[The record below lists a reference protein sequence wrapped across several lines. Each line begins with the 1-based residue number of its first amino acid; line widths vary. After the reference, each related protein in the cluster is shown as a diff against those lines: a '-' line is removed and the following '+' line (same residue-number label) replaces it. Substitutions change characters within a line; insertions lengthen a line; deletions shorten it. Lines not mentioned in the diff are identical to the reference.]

1 MSERELE
8 LSDKLVGTG
17 GAVGAAAAKTG
28 QGRGAPDAV
37 AASAERDSAALK
49 ASASEGIMSKGS
61 REHRYPFATNRAC
74 PYFPCHD
81 DLDSAEFNCLF
92 CYCPLYALGPRCGGR
107 FRYTDA
113 GVKDCTP
120 CSLPHQG
127 DAGTE
132 LVKRHFKDL
141 ADLARVPMATGAG
154 QPAKTAAATSGA
166 PKPSA
171 EHANA
176 AGASAADAGRA
187 VHAGPA
193 AADEGQQAP
202 AARVASPSQDAS
214 GSASASDPEARLSAI
229 LSAIPGPDAAAAE
242 AARTQWN
249 SIAKPIGSLGMLED
263 AIVRIAAL
271 TGDADVRLNRRICTV
286 FCADNGVVAEG
297 VSQCGSE
304 VTTSVAT
311 AIAAGTSSICSMA
324 RPARVDTLAVDVG
337 METPS
342 SDTRVL
348 DRAVRRST
356 GNIAQGPAMSRAE
369 AARAVLV
376 GVDLVR
382 DLREQG
388 YRIIASGEM
397 GIGNT
402 TTSSAVASVLLDQD
416 PCTMVGRGAGLSDD
430 GLVRKVRAVER
441 ALAVNRPRASDPLG
455 TLAYVGGLD
464 IAALCGLFIGGARW
478 RVPIIVDGFIS
489 SVAALAAVG
498 MSPQVAAALV
508 PSHVSSEPAA
518 ALVMDALGFEAP
530 IHAGLHLGEGTG
542 AVCLIPL
549 LDQACALYHGATFGD
564 EGIVPYEVDLK

>member
-1 MSERELE
+1 MNEGESMMAHPSAGAFSAPDARQVRTGASEQADAQAER
-8 LSDKLVGTG
+8 
-17 GAVGAAAAKTG
+17 AVPRAVSAVDAAAGVSSQTATVDGSPSAAAAVG
-28 QGRGAPDAV
+28 VAPAGASSPEDA
-37 AASAERDSAALK
+37 SW
-49 ASASEGIMSKGS
+49 
-61 REHRYPFATNRAC
+61 HRYPFMANRAC

-81 DLDSAEFNCLF
+81 DLDPAEFNCLF

-107 FRYTDA
+107 FRYTEA

-120 CSLPHQG
+120 CSLPHRG

-141 ADLARVPMATGAG
+141 AGLVRVPAAH
-154 QPAKTAAATSGA
+154 PAKVLQQQ
-166 PKPSA
+166 
-171 EHANA
+171 
-176 AGASAADAGRA
+176 GRA
-187 VHAGPA
+187 
-193 AADEGQQAP
+193 EE
-202 AARVASPSQDAS
+202 ARRTASS
-214 GSASASDPEARLSAI
+214 SDPEARLSEVLA
-229 LSAIPGPDAAAAE
+229 AIPETDDAAAR
-242 AARTQWN
+242 AARAQWN

-271 TGDADVRLNRRICTV
+271 TGDADVRLDRRICTV

-324 RPARVDTLAVDVG
+324 RPVQTDALAVDVG

-342 SDTRVL
+342 TEPRVL
-348 DRAVRRST
+348 DRAVRRGT
-356 GNIAQGPAMSRAE
+356 GDIAQGPALSRAE
-369 AARAVLV
+369 AASAVLV

-382 DLREQG
+382 ELRDQG

-402 TTSSAVASVLLDQD
+402 TTSSAVASVLLGED
-416 PCTMVGRGAGLSDD
+416 PRVMVGRGAGLSDE
-430 GLVRKVRAVER
+430 GLERKRRAVER
-441 ALAVNRPRASDPLG
+441 ALSVNRPCAADPLG
-455 TLAYVGGLD
+455 VIASVGGLD

-478 RVPIIVDGFIS
+478 RIPIIVDGFIS
-489 SVAALAAVG
+489 SVAALSAVR
-498 MSPQVAAALV
+498 MNARVAGALV
-508 PSHVSSEPAA
+508 ASHLSSEPAA
-518 ALVMDALGFEAP
+518 ALVMDALGLEAP
-530 IHAGLHLGEGTG
+530 IHAGLRLGEGTG

-564 EGIVPYEVDLK
+564 EGIEPYEVDPK

>member
-1 MSERELE
+1 LA
-8 LSDKLVGTG
+8 GTG
-17 GAVGAAAAKTG
+17 GAVGAAEKTG
-28 QGRGAPDAV
+28 QGCGAPDAV
-37 AASAERDSAALK
+37 AASAERDNAALK
-49 ASASEGIMSKGS
+49 ASASEGIVSKGA
-61 REHRYPFATNRAC
+61 RGHRYPFATNRAC

-81 DLDSAEFNCLF
+81 DLDPAEFNCLF

-141 ADLARVPMATGAG
+141 ADLANVPVTAGAG

-193 AADEGQQAP
+193 AADEGQPAP
-202 AARVASPSQDAS
+202 AVHAASPSSDVS
-214 GSASASDPEARLSAI
+214 ESASASDPEARLSAI

-242 AARTQWN
+242 AARAQWN

-271 TGDADVRLNRRICTV
+271 TGDVDVRLDRRICTV

-342 SDTRVL
+342 SDGRVL

-430 GLVRKVRAVER
+430 GLVRKVRTVER

-489 SVAALAAVG
+489 SVAAFAAVG

>member
-1 MSERELE
+1 MSEREPE
-8 LSDKLVGTG
+8 LSDNLAGTG
-17 GAVGAAAAKTG
+17 GAVGAAEKTG
-28 QGRGAPDAV
+28 QGRGAADA
-37 AASAERDSAALK
+37 AA
-49 ASASEGIMSKGS
+49 KGA

-81 DLDSAEFNCLF
+81 DLDPAEFNCLF

-107 FRYTDA
+107 FRYTDT

-141 ADLARVPMATGAG
+141 ADLANVPVAAGAG
-154 QPAKTAAATSGA
+154 QPAKTAAATSDA

-176 AGASAADAGRA
+176 AGAPADGA
-187 VHAGPA
+187 HA
-193 AADEGQQAP
+193 AADEGRPAP
-202 AARVASPSQDAS
+202 ATRAASPSQDAS

-242 AARTQWN
+242 TARAQWN

-337 METPS
+337 MAAPS
-342 SDTRVL
+342 SDGRVL
-348 DRAVRRST
+348 DRAVRRGT

-455 TLAYVGGLD
+455 VLASVGGLD

-489 SVAALAAVG
+489 SVAALSAVG
-498 MSPQVAAALV
+498 MSPQVAGALV
-508 PSHVSSEPAA
+508 PSHVSSEPSA